1 MKYVAYYRVSTQK
14 QGKSG
19 LGLEAQR
26 KMVTDFVTLNGG
38 EIIKEYTEIESG
50 KCSERPQLNQ
60 AIRHAS
66 LVGGRLLVGKLD
78 RLSRDLHFILSLQ
91 KSNIDFQ
98 VADMPTADR
107 FTIHIY
113 GALAQ
118 RERELIASRTKA
130 GLAAAKARGV
140 TLGTNNLKPE
150 LIHEASSKGVQIRRQ
165 KANCF
170 AAKVYPVI
178 QAMLAQE
185 RSLRK
190 VAAELERLGIQ
201 TPRGGTWTAT
211 SVKNAFERG
220 KQIQREP
227 DSEKKQKTDDPAQ
240 PAHWT
245 TERGGHLRPPSSIFR
260 EEQSYGR

>member
-26 KMVTDFVTLNGG
+26 KMVTDFVAVNGG
-38 EIIKEYTEIESG
+38 EIVREFTEIESG
-50 KCSERPQLNQ
+50 KCADRPELNK
-60 AIRHAS
+60 AMKYAS

-98 VADMPTADR
+98 VADLPGCDS

-130 GLAAAKARGV
+130 GLAAAKSRGV
-140 TLGTNNLKPE
+140 KLGTNNLKPE
-150 LIHEASSKGVQIRRQ
+150 LIHEASAKGVHARRQ
-165 KANCF
+165 NADNF
-170 AAKVYPVI
+170 AARVYPVI
-178 QAMLAQE
+178 GAMLAQG
-185 RSLRK
+185 RSLRGI
-190 VAAELERLGIQ
+190 AEELDRLGVQ
-201 TPRGGTWTAT
+201 TARGGAWTAT
-211 SVKNAFERG
+211 TVRNAFDRG
-220 KQIQREP
+220 KRLQREP
-227 DSEKKQKTDDPAQ
+227 ERKTDYPAQ
-240 PAHWT
+240 PAQ
-245 TERGGHLRPPSSIFR
+245 GLP
-260 EEQSYGR
+260 